1 MNFALM
7 EIILN
12 SYAVI
17 YLIRMSQMVMERHKK
32 IKTEQTVA
40 QVVNK
45 VFEIE
50 QAALKYPMEKA
61 LAIRATY
68 DDFVG
73 TVADIVRSEVPDLR
87 NEEDL
92 FIMVSSVA
100 YSNADIQYETRAALM
115 QGLEGESF
123 SLNCYSS
130 AVLFSD
136 VLSRLGVNVTVIK
149 TPDHILLS
157 GRQFGFETT
166 ADPEESVYS
175 VNKIRSLYAVR
186 QEGSPELLASSAY
199 LFAGMILVKQGEH
212 AAAAEAYEKALA
224 INPKDPEVLF
234 NLGVAYFNVKRYDE
248 AIKTYAKSIQA
259 DPNNGEA
266 YFGMGAAYFN
276 KREYGMAKKHYE
288 ASLKKKRANTPDSK
302 VREYIKKSEDA
313 AKKFGR

>member
-1 MNFALM
+1 M

-17 YLIRMSQMVMERHKK
+17 YLIQMSQMVMEKHKP
-32 IKTEQTVA
+32 INVEQKVA
-40 QVVNK
+40 QVVDK

-50 QAALKYPMEKA
+50 QTALKYPTEKA
-61 LAIRATY
+61 SAIRANY
-68 DDFVG
+68 NDLVG
-73 TVADIVRSEVPDLR
+73 TIADIVRSEVPDLR

-100 YSNADIQYETRAALM
+100 YSNADIQYEKKATLM

-130 AVLFSD
+130 AVLFAD
-136 VLSRLGVNVTVIK
+136 VLSKLGVSVNAIK
-149 TPDHILLS
+149 TPDHILIS
-157 GRQFGFETT
+157 GKQFAFETT

-175 VNKIRSLYAVR
+175 LNKIRSLYSIH
-186 QEGSPELLASSAY
+186 QTGSPELLVSSAY
-199 LFAGMILVKQGEH
+199 LFAGMILAKRGENL
-212 AAAAEAYEKALA
+212 AAVEAYEKASA

-234 NLGVAYFNVKRYDE
+234 NLGIAYFNVGRYNDS
-248 AIKTYAKSIQA
+248 INSYAKSLKI

-276 KREYGMAKKHYE
+276 KREYSTAKKQYE
-288 ASLKKKRANTPDSK
+288 ASLKKKRVNTADSK